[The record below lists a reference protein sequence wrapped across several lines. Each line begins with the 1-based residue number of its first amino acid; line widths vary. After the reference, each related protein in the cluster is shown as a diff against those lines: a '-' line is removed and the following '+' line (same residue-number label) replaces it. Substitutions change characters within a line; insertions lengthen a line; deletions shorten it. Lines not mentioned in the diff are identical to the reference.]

1 MVEPAEFKDRL
12 NIRRMSHEDV
22 PAVFDLERVSF
33 QHSSWTIDAFY
44 HELEQNNFAHYFVMT
59 YDEVIIGYIGLWI
72 VVDQAQITTIAVSP
86 EYRGYGL
93 GQLLLN
99 YAKNFAST
107 IATVMS
113 LEVREHNYVAQHV
126 YEKLGFQFGGKRKNY
141 YGDGEDAWVM
151 WVNLND

>member
-1 MVEPAEFKDRL
+1 
-12 NIRRMSHEDV
+12 MSQEDV

-33 QHSSWTIDAFY
+33 QNSSWTIDAFY

-59 YDEVIIGYIGLWI
+59 YDEAIIGYIGLWI
-72 VVDQAQITTIAVSP
+72 VVDQAQITTVAVAP

-99 YAKNFAST
+99 YVKNFASA
-107 IATVMS
+107 IATMMS
-113 LEVREHNYVAQHV
+113 LEVRENNLVAQHV
-126 YEKLGFQFGGKRKNY
+126 YKKLGFQYGGKRKNY
-141 YGDGEDAWVM
+141 YGDGEDACVM